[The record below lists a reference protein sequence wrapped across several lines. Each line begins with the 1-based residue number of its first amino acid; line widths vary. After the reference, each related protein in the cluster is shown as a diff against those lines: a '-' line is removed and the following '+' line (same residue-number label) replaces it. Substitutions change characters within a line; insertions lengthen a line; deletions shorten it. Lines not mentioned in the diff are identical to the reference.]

1 MHEYKPYKVDI
12 EKNPQLASLIRQ
24 SHFALGDSTENPYT
38 SVYENTYRPFD
49 LKDAYVSPAPNK
61 NFVSSFDIG
70 LNDQN
75 LHMTEA
81 QRMFRKPPAEAYKVD
96 SDLKASIRFIKG
108 SHFDLGGDK
117 SDGAK
122 HFVTLNEQTYQHR
135 PAEMAV
141 PYKGVQADLR
151 KSHFEIGNAQEP
163 MLTTSQCAYTDKS
176 KESDNKRAK
185 PMALRQSHFTLGD
198 GKGQYTTTHL
208 LNYRDPKLL

>member
-1 MHEYKPYKVDI
+1 MYSYKPYKVDI

-24 SHFALGDSTENPYT
+24 SHFSLGADTGNSYS
-38 SVYENTYRPFD
+38 SVYETTYRPFD
-49 LKDAYVSPAPNK
+49 LNDAYVAPAPNK
-61 NFVSSFDIG
+61 NFSSSFQVG

-75 LHMTEA
+75 LHMTES
-81 QRMFRKPPAEAYKVD
+81 QIMFKKPPAEAYNVD
-96 SDLKASIRFIKG
+96 NDLKAQIRFIKG
-108 SHFDLGGDK
+108 SHFDLGDGK
-117 SDGAK
+117 GDGAK

-135 PAEMAV
+135 PGELATLS
-141 PYKGVQADLR
+141 KGVQSDLR
-151 KSHFEIGNAQEP
+151 RSHFEIGNAQEP

-185 PMALRQSHFTLGD
+185 PMALRQSHFSFGD